1 MTSDH
6 LGSIADASPSYAGSA
21 YGFGL
26 GVSVRLHKGLSA
38 LPGTVGDYQWKGAV
52 GTSFFVSPKEKLLA
66 VFMIQEPSQLYHY
79 ENLFKVLV
87 MQSIV
92 D

>member
-6 LGSIADASPSYAGSA
+6 LGSIDEASPSYAGYA

-26 GVSVRLHKGLSA
+26 GVAVRLHKGLSA
-38 LPGTVGDYQWKGAV
+38 LPGTVGDYQWMGSA
-52 GTSFFVSPKEKLLA
+52 GISFFVSPKEKLFA
-66 VFMIQEPSQLYHY
+66 VFMIQKPSQLHHY
-79 ENLFKVLV
+79 GHLFKALV

-92 D
+92 A